1 MGGRESGRGGGGGG
15 WGVEGEGRVS
25 EDAPGIQQSG
35 AYGSVRAHYKGNMF
49 SIGRSGS
56 TAASGLCCVC
66 AFILLGRECESQ
78 MLSSLQMLI
87 FSISVQ

>member
-1 MGGRESGRGGGGGG
+1 MGGRESGRGGEEGG

-49 SIGRSGS
+49 SIGPLGFDSS
-56 TAASGLCCVC
+56 FWSMLCLCLYPFGPGV
-66 AFILLGRECESQ
+66 
-78 MLSSLQMLI
+78 
-87 FSISVQ
+87 